1 MFHQGAGCITALV
14 DEQVG
19 NVLVEHL
26 SESSPVFGF
35 DVDNFIVG
43 RKGDASVFGHFVQ
56 VGRKLGKADVLK
68 LA

>member
-1 MFHQGAGCITALV
+1 M
-14 DEQVG
+14 VG

-56 VGRKLGKADVLK
+56 VGRKLGEADVLK